1 MLKVKQLSKSYRSGG
16 REYPVLKKVSLE
28 VEKGEFV
35 AVMGP
40 SGSGKTTLL
49 NCISRF
55 IPHEEGEILLAGKD
69 LSHLEGKELAKTRNR
84 RMGFVF
90 QDFMLLDGLT
100 VFENICLPQI
110 IARRP
115 VVQMEEKASNLCRL
129 FGIERIMEKYPA
141 EISGGE
147 KQRTAVARAL
157 MNSPHVILADEPTG
171 GVKLVVK
178 QSQKN
183 NVDIFLMVNTDFLD
197 D

>member
-1 MLKVKQLSKSYRSGG
+1 MLQVEHLSKSYRIGNQV
-16 REYPVLKKVSLE
+16 YPVLKDISIE

-40 SGSGKTTLL
+40 SGGGKTTLL

-55 IPHEEGEILLAGKD
+55 IPYDEGAVLLGGEDISRLKED
-69 LSHLEGKELAKTRNR
+69 ELAKVRNR
-84 RMGFVF
+84 KMGFVF

-110 IARRP
+110 IDERP
-115 VVQMEEKASNLCRL
+115 AAQMESKAENICRV
-129 FGIERIMEKYPA
+129 FGIDKIMQKYPA

-157 MNSPHVILADEPTG
+157 MNHPLVILADEPTG
-171 GVKLVVK
+171 GVQLVV
-178 QSQKN
+178 
-183 NVDIFLMVNTDFLD
+183 
-197 D
+197 

>member
-40 SGSGKTTLL
+40 SGSGTTTLL

-69 LSHLEGKELAKTRNR
+69 LSHLEGKKLAKTRNR

-90 QDFMLLDGLT
+90 QDFMRLDGLT

-141 EISGGE
+141 EISGG
-147 KQRTAVARAL
+147 
-157 MNSPHVILADEPTG
+157 ILDR
-171 GVKLVVK
+171 KSVV
-178 QSQKN
+178 
-183 NVDIFLMVNTDFLD
+183 
-197 D
+197 

>member
-115 VVQMEEKASNLCRL
+115 VVQRQTCAGFSVLRGLWKNIPQRS
-129 FGIERIMEKYPA
+129 PA
-141 EISGGE
+141 GKSSGLRWRG
-147 KQRTAVARAL
+147 
-157 MNSPHVILADEPTG
+157 H
-171 GVKLVVK
+171 
-178 QSQKN
+178 
-183 NVDIFLMVNTDFLD
+183 
-197 D
+197 